1 MSKLDSAME
10 RFSAAL
16 DRLEAGI
23 NKRVLQAR
31 AAGGDDVALQREIA
45 ALREDRSRLADEL
58 DRMKA
63 HARELD
69 ETANDVSARLD
80 EAIEGIRAV
89 LEP

>member
-16 DRLEAGI
+16 DQLEAGI
-23 NKRVLQAR
+23 NRRGIKAQNASSSE
-31 AAGGDDVALQREIA
+31 RELV

-58 DRMKA
+58 DQMKA
-63 HARELD
+63 RTRQLD
-69 ETANDVSARLD
+69 ETAEDVSTRLD
-80 EAIEGIRAV
+80 EAIAGIRAV

>member
-23 NKRVLQAR
+23 NRRTITSQAN
-31 AAGGDDVALQREIA
+31 GSLEREIA
-45 ALREDRSRLADEL
+45 ALRDDRSRLADEL

-63 HARELD
+63 HARQLD
-69 ETANDVSARLD
+69 DTANDVSDRLD
-80 EAIEGIRAV
+80 EAIAGIRAV

>member
-16 DRLEAGI
+16 DQLEAGI
-23 NKRVLQAR
+23 NRRSIKSQNASS
-31 AAGGDDVALQREIA
+31 AEREIA

-58 DRMKA
+58 DQVKSQ
-63 HARELD
+63 ARQLD
-69 ETANDVSARLD
+69 ETAGDVSTRLE
-80 EAIEGIRAV
+80 EAIAGIRAV